1 MARLG
6 CGRDVSLKVAMAV
19 IKQAHEEGHVGSDKA
34 LKPLETSDEEL
45 AAFIKEHMYEPV
57 YKPLVSLPVGV
68 LE

>member
-1 MARLG
+1 V
-6 CGRDVSLKVAMAV
+6 CGREVSLKVAMAV
-19 IKQAHEEGHVGSDKA
+19 IKQAHEEGHVFSDRA
-34 LKPLETSDEEL
+34 LKVLEIGDEDL

>member
-1 MARLG
+1 
-6 CGRDVSLKVAMAV
+6 MAV
-19 IKQAHEEGHVGSDKA
+19 IKQAHEEGHVRSDRALKA
-34 LKPLETSDEEL
+34 LETGDEDL